1 MAAVLAGENVEQ
13 EYLWTCTLSGASKEY
28 SWAPETVVETK
39 ENKDS
44 EEKDVKPGHRLLIKS
59 AILMPT
65 AKDGEVSIVQVES
78 EGYKEEKVIAPM
90 VAMKGG
96 KDYQRYVDILIPTNA
111 KLKLIQGEGPLHLVG
126 SHCVDFYGYR
136 GDENAEDSD
145 EDSEEEEA
153 VENKEEAKKE
163 LESLKEVGKSGDVT
177 DKKTPT
183 KDAEKGVK
191 EDSGSKKRKASSDAP
206 KSGDKKKKPSQ

>member
-1 MAAVLAGENVEQ
+1 VPAKSTTGRRS
-13 EYLWTCTLSGASKEY
+13 TD
-28 SWAPETVVETK
+28 ETE
-39 ENKDS
+39 ENKEG

-126 SHCVDFYGYR
+126 SHCVDFYGYK

-145 EDSEEEEA
+145 EDEEEEDA
-153 VENKEEAKKE
+153 VEDKEEAKKE
-163 LESLKEVGKSGDVT
+163 LESLKEEVGKSGDVT

-183 KDAEKGVK
+183 KDVEKEGAGK
-191 EDSGSKKRKASSDAP
+191 DDSGSKKRKASSDAP

>member
-1 MAAVLAGENVEQ
+1 LIWSYVLPSLSRMAAVLAGENVEQ

-28 SWAPETVVETK
+28 NWAPETDVVAEDNK
-39 ENKDS
+39 EG

-96 KDYQRYVDILIPTNA
+96 KDYQRYVDILIP
-111 KLKLIQGEGPLHLVG
+111 
-126 SHCVDFYGYR
+126 
-136 GDENAEDSD
+136 
-145 EDSEEEEA
+145 
-153 VENKEEAKKE
+153 
-163 LESLKEVGKSGDVT
+163 
-177 DKKTPT
+177 
-183 KDAEKGVK
+183 
-191 EDSGSKKRKASSDAP
+191 
-206 KSGDKKKKPSQ
+206 